1 MKVLT
6 MKTPVSSNTADAPA
20 PAFDGRVATVDAL
33 GKIIRNVR
41 KRQGLT
47 QADISGLAATG
58 NRFVVDLE
66 KGKPTIQLQKTL
78 DVLALLGLELVVR
91 KKGCP

>member
-1 MKVLT
+1 MKV
-6 MKTPVSSNTADAPA
+6 
-20 PAFDGRVATVDAL
+20 VAASEGGGAESRITSVDHL
-33 GKIIRNVR
+33 GKIIRTTR
-41 KRQGLT
+41 KQQGLT
-47 QADISGLAATG
+47 QADICGLAATG

-91 KKGCP
+91 KKGAP